1 MSSLANRFG
10 MIRGVRAVVLGG
22 SHARDALRRWKPL
35 YGQERSTWN
44 TRPSISGR
52 FSSVDRALSTPR
64 CTSSKRKG
72 ISLLSGG
79 PPGTAGREI
88 RRLFIARSAIPAR
101 SLGASASL
109 QTRPRDTSHFRILST
124 LAVFSL
130 LSAAIL
136 AVQTGVAIGFGVP
149 ALTVLASRHTAIEA
163 LDIFSTVVAY
173 VGFIF
178 VRIGVPLDLLV
189 MALTVAIA
197 PIAFPS

>member
-1 MSSLANRFG
+1 

-35 YGQERSTWN
+35 
-44 TRPSISGR
+44 
-52 FSSVDRALSTPR
+52 
-64 CTSSKRKG
+64 
-72 ISLLSGG
+72 
-79 PPGTAGREI
+79 
-88 RRLFIARSAIPAR
+88 
-101 SLGASASL
+101 
-109 QTRPRDTSHFRILST
+109 
-124 LAVFSL
+124 FSL

-197 PIAFPS
+197 PIAFPF